1 MVLSPAEWDRRK
13 TECSSLASFSPD
25 HLSLLP
31 WFAYTKQVINTLV
44 SFYHQSLILK
54 ISLWT
59 QHIFQKNSSKMLCL
73 FIKKVYLRFSQML
86 MNLTFFFVYRK
97 DPPLTHVAFVF
108 SCSGLGSLHL
118 HANETRNGFIPFPF
132 WSDLK
137 LCDFPLVC
145 HFTPCVFLI
154 SVSSNNLLK
163 FSNRGGFSSGVN
175 RMTENKQ
182 WNCYR
187 DVVGRKTHL

>member
-1 MVLSPAEWDRRK
+1 MV
-13 TECSSLASFSPD
+13 FSNVDGP
-25 HLSLLP
+25 
-31 WFAYTKQVINTLV
+31 
-44 SFYHQSLILK
+44 
-54 ISLWT
+54 
-59 QHIFQKNSSKMLCL
+59 
-73 FIKKVYLRFSQML
+73 
-86 MNLTFFFVYRK
+86 FFFLCVQKR
-97 DPPLTHVAFVF
+97 PTFLTHVAFVF

-154 SVSSNNLLK
+154 SVSCNNLLK

-182 WNCYR
+182 WNFYH
-187 DVVGRKTHL
+187 DVLGRKNPPLKLQKVEALIQENIELIWENLELSQKWTPSARSGFSPIFNLLMRVSTLHPSIN

>member
-1 MVLSPAEWDRRK
+1 M
-13 TECSSLASFSPD
+13 
-25 HLSLLP
+25 
-31 WFAYTKQVINTLV
+31 

-73 FIKKVYLRFSQML
+73 FIKKVYLWFFSNVDEPYFFLCVQKRP
-86 MNLTFFFVYRK
+86 TF
-97 DPPLTHVAFVF
+97 LTHVAFVF
-108 SCSGLGSLHL
+108 SCSRLGSLHL

-132 WSDLK
+132 WSGLK
-137 LCDFPLVC
+137 LCDFPFLC

-154 SVSSNNLLK
+154 AVSCNNLLK
-163 FSNRGGFSSGVN
+163 FSNREGFSSGVN

-182 WNCYR
+182 WNCYC
-187 DVVGRKTHL
+187 DVLERKTHLLKLQKVEALIQENMELIWELQTRT